1 MHHQHHHQ
9 LKQRTTKRFSV
20 FAHLLHFTAISI
32 WAYLY
37 LPVTLNDCPS
47 LSPSPFMILYTYILY
62 YIQFSRHIP
71 PVSISVG
78 DGVWAS
84 FYYYHYDYYY
94 YKYPFPRLSLS
105 VHHSSSAMSLI
116 RYSSMHV
123 VLPPTHSFPS
133 IHPFSGDVQTKQSP
147 YFYLPPTR
155 VIIYINLIVVA
166 VVVVVALLHS
176 FNSSFITKSI
186 YNTRWGALSVLV
198 LGYSALF
205 SSAYSLFVSDYSSE
219 IYLHLGG
226 YRSLVRLFAG
236 SYL

>member
-1 MHHQHHHQ
+1 
-9 LKQRTTKRFSV
+9 
-20 FAHLLHFTAISI
+20 
-32 WAYLY
+32 
-37 LPVTLNDCPS
+37 
-47 LSPSPFMILYTYILY
+47 
-62 YIQFSRHIP
+62 
-71 PVSISVG
+71 
-78 DGVWAS
+78 
-84 FYYYHYDYYY
+84 
-94 YKYPFPRLSLS
+94 
-105 VHHSSSAMSLI
+105 
-116 RYSSMHV
+116 MHV

-226 YRSLVRLFAG
+226 YRSLALTSEECDIAIVLLQATVQDTDHVAG
-236 SYL
+236 VERTLRGHGHLLAIVVQHELAVLQVPALDGGRQLDLACG

>member
-1 MHHQHHHQ
+1 M
-9 LKQRTTKRFSV
+9 
-20 FAHLLHFTAISI
+20 ATAYGLPFII
-32 WAYLY
+32 IITIIIIIIIVINILFLAYH
-37 LPVTLNDCPS
+37 S
-47 LSPSPFMILYTYILY
+47 LSITLALLCHLYVI
-62 YIQFSRHIP
+62 
-71 PVSISVG
+71 V
-78 DGVWAS
+78 A
-84 FYYYHYDYYY
+84 
-94 YKYPFPRLSLS
+94 
-105 VHHSSSAMSLI
+105 
-116 RYSSMHV
+116 SMHV

-226 YRSLVRLFAG
+226 YRSLVLTSEECDIAIVLLQATVQDTDHVAG
-236 SYL
+236 VERTLRGHGHLLAIVVQHELAVLQVPALDGGRQLDLACG